1 MQRHAFAPL
10 IAALFALAMWTGCDQ
25 QPPANTGNSKP
36 KPATPIPSANANA
49 TAPKSAT
56 PEANKTSAAPTVPP
70 AGEATFKLAPG
81 QSTSFAAVARH
92 LDAGGSFYL
101 YVSPDQVFNWVDRGF
116 DAVGRL
122 LDAKPFD
129 MSDSDA
135 ATGKLALRI
144 TRAAFVQS
152 GVRDIDGLG
161 ASTIDL
167 GGGITRNVQMLHH
180 PAAANSGLLWNVFG
194 KRPHALDALNLM
206 PADTAWAAHGDLD
219 IANATAWFKAFV
231 VQQAPPEVAKSVDGF
246 WELANQSV
254 GLDKLLASY
263 GGEGGVYI
271 TLDANKTI
279 EIDAGAL
286 GPLGP
291 GGAIEQSLPPI
302 EIPADPLPVKP
313 PQIPTPPKPTTP
325 PPPTK
330 ATSSIQVQPATSAP
344 KAVEA
349 VQPVRPTEP
358 VKVAKKIK
366 IPEPGLVVVIKAR
379 DNALLDLITKQV
391 AELKIPGKEV
401 TADGVKMTVYAV
413 PVEAL
418 PMALTPTLYQA
429 NGYLVLAST
438 EALARKVL
446 AVQQG
451 KAKGLR
457 DTAEFQRLTR
467 GLDLQGNQF
476 QFLSQRFGEQ
486 YTQMMRQI
494 DDAMEVEDSF
504 DMPPFMKEW
513 MLKFMTFGMN
523 STVGV
528 MQSLPEG
535 FWSVSHT
542 TGLRQESAFIV
553 AGATIPAAI
562 VMALVLPAIAPR
574 REAAQR
580 AKNLNNAKQLG
591 IALIQHA
598 FDNGNKLPAA
608 NQWCDAVSKTTGGA
622 TLFAAPAGGPAGG
635 KQSSFALNAALI
647 GADINKVDEQTV
659 LLFGCNLGWNG
670 AGGLK
675 EAQEYM
681 AQTGVPNIAV
691 VFVDGSARTCTEG
704 ELQELR
710 WKP

>member
-286 GPLGP
+286 GPLGL
-291 GGAIEQSLPPI
+291 GGVIEQSLPPI
-302 EIPADPLPVKP
+302 EVPADPLPVKP

-344 KAVEA
+344 KV
-349 VQPVRPTEP
+349 VDVIRPVRPTAP
-358 VKVAKKIK
+358 AAVAKKIK

-486 YTQMMRQI
+486 YTQMMRQM
-494 DDAMEVEDSF
+494 MEVEDSF

-513 MLKFMTFGMN
+513 MLKFMTMGMS
-523 STVGV
+523 STVSV
-528 MQSLPEG
+528 MQVLPEG
-535 FWSVSHT
+535 FWGVSHT
-542 TGLRQESAFIV
+542 TGIRQESALLA
-553 AGATIPAAI
+553 AGAVIPVAI
-562 VMALVLPAIAPR
+562 MAGFALPALQKA
-574 REAAQR
+574 REAANR
-580 AKNLNNAKQLG
+580 VKNLNDAKQLG

-647 GADINKVDEQTV
+647 GADINKADEQTV
-659 LLFGCNLGWNG
+659 LLFGANLGWNG

-681 AQTGVPNIAV
+681 ELAAVPQITI
-691 VFVDGSARTCTEG
+691 VFVDGSARTCAEH
-704 ELQELR
+704 ELQTLR